1 MSSIINILPEHLA
14 NKIAAGEVV
23 QRPESV
29 VKELLENSI
38 DADAASISIT
48 IKNAGKSLI
57 QMIDNGNGMSEE
69 DAVKSFYRHA
79 TSKIASYE
87 DLENIRTLGFR
98 GEALASI
105 AAIAQVE
112 LKTRREE
119 DSLGTLLRIEGSEI
133 KEQSKTAHQ
142 RGTTIS
148 VKNLFYNTP
157 ARRQFLKSNNTEFKH
172 IYDTIQRLAL
182 SKPEIALEFVSDDD
196 TILALPS
203 QKLEDRLKN
212 LFGDRHFATLVP
224 VKEETE
230 LLSLSG
236 FIGKPDFARKSKVD
250 QFIFLNKR
258 FIISRSINHAVF
270 SGYEHLVEKGN
281 FPFFLLFIE
290 LDPHKVDVN
299 VHPSKMEVKFADE
312 QSVYRIVMSV
322 VRKALGQNDLIPT
335 VEFQR
340 TTGDQFSS
348 FKHTKYPS
356 DIAQPRWYGD
366 TPTSVPALPNFSFG
380 FQEQKRSASF
390 ESEEIPFDLNSK
402 LDQIFA
408 KSSTID
414 SNIPNDTPTQ
424 FQHGTRESVAQEGK
438 AIWQVHNKYILTQI
452 RSGLMIIDQHVAHE
466 RILYERALTRMNN
479 AVPSSQQLLFPQ
491 TIQLPSG
498 DYTLTKDLLPFL
510 NSIGFETKLF
520 GKNTIVLEGVP
531 PEVKAGTE
539 TTILQDILDEF
550 KNNQLRV
557 KLDARDNIAKSFSC
571 KAAIKA
577 GEKLSEVE
585 MRSLIDQLFATS
597 MPYVCP
603 HGRPVLIKLSL
614 AELDRR
620 FFRT

>member
-1 MSSIINILPEHLA
+1 MSSIINILPENLA

-38 DADAASISIT
+38 DAEATSISVT
-48 IKNAGKSLI
+48 IKTAGKSFI
-57 QMIDNGNGMSEE
+57 QVVDNGKGMSEE
-69 DAVKSFYRHA
+69 DALKAFYRHA
-79 TSKIASYE
+79 TSKISTYE
-87 DLENIRTLGFR
+87 DLENIVTLGFR

-105 AAIAQVE
+105 AAVAQVE
-112 LKTRREE
+112 LKTRTEE
-119 DSLGTLLRIEGSEI
+119 EQTATLIRIDGGEI
-133 KEQSKTAHQ
+133 MEQSKTAHQ
-142 RGTTIS
+142 RGTTIT

-157 ARRQFLKSNNTEFKH
+157 ARRNFLKSNNTEFKH

-182 SKPEIALEFVSDDD
+182 SKPEIALEFTSDDD

-203 QKLEDRLKN
+203 HSLENRLKS
-212 LFGDRHFATLVP
+212 LFGERHFATLIP
-224 VKEETE
+224 VKESTDF
-230 LLSLSG
+230 LSLHG
-236 FIGKPDFARKSKVD
+236 YIGKPDFARKSKVD

-290 LDPHKVDVN
+290 LDPRKVDVN
-299 VHPSKMEVKFADE
+299 VHPSKMEVKFSDE
-312 QSVYRIVMSV
+312 QSVYRIVSSV
-322 VRKALGQNDLIPT
+322 VRKALGTSDLVPT

-340 TTGDQFSS
+340 QADEFSTLRHAAIPR
-348 FKHTKYPS
+348 FYPETPS
-356 DIAQPRWYGD
+356 STPSGSNFPNVS
-366 TPTSVPALPNFSFG
+366 PTSEDL
-380 FQEQKRSASF
+380 
-390 ESEEIPFDLNSK
+390 PFDLSTK
-402 LDQIFA
+402 LDQIFS
-408 KSSTID
+408 KTTHKQ
-414 SNIPNDTPTQ
+414 IPQQQKQ
-424 FQHGTRESVAQEGK
+424 FQHVEREEEEGQGAK
-438 AIWQVHNKYILTQI
+438 AIWQLHNKYILTQI

-466 RILYERALTRMNN
+466 RILYEKALERMNN

-491 TIQLPSG
+491 TVQLSSG
-498 DYTLTKDLLPFL
+498 DFTLTKDLLPFL
-510 NSIGFETKLF
+510 VSIGFEAKIF

-557 KLDARDNIAKSFSC
+557 KLDARDNVAKSFSC

-577 GEKLSEVE
+577 GERLTETE

-614 AELDRR
+614 QELDRR